1 MIAFRWANFG
11 GIYLDS
17 NGDVAVTSASTL
29 DSVGGIPR
37 LSQRMGNHRKTYMA
51 KDLKFDTGRRIR
63 QSAKQKNIFVI

>member
-29 DSVGGIPR
+29 DSIGGIAMLR
-37 LSQRMGNHRKTYMA
+37 QRTGSHRKTHMA
-51 KDLKFDTGRRIR
+51 KDLKLSTG
-63 QSAKQKNIFVI
+63 SGPK